1 MRRSK
6 FVNVRAALLLLA
18 FVFPLALGGCTLL
31 EQMVDDYVLVQV
43 WYDVESESEN
53 NEAVFKCSISAT
65 VTNNYI
71 VPLTAAEVTL
81 EIDDAV
87 TIEGLPR
94 NTTFV
99 TLDMGESETIVWSVS
114 IPVEHEDRNWDY
126 SVSVSSPL
134 ITGVTAYGSV
144 FVDGTNGANNRMDF
158 TRDTWNFQNY
168 TVNSF
173 PVNATDFAA
182 LCYNLSDSEKAMI
195 KERAGMKEGG
205 QCYGMAVTS
214 ILAKTGRL
222 SPSSLKSSASNLHEV
237 SKNSA
242 AKSIIA
248 SYHLTQYLSYIQAEV
263 TIFCLKSDVERLRTL
278 TDMAEKVENGGT
290 PVLLCYGL
298 EPTRPDLSASGH
310 AVVAYGCENTNY
322 THNGHRYTGKILIY
336 DSNSPEYKDVCCL
349 YFDEEG
355 NYTIPYLED
364 KGYNVQIE
372 FVLSD
377 LSVMDRSGIV
387 DTKDSVY
394 SFISARGTQDL
405 KVMADTL
412 QEEINALDAILP
424 GGINGGLIVA
434 FHGFGEDESSLNIA
448 VKNVDGEE
456 SAVSVRPENEGDAL
470 DISIKYGGTYLS
482 ASSEKQDAVSF
493 APDGSVGVD
502 GRAENFSLT
511 VASDSGLGML
521 GCSSIRLTGDSGENA
536 SLAPA
541 EEGYILSGEGLEDI
555 EIYTEGEDGASRLE
569 IKKAEDGD
577 ILLSAGDGVLKALS
591 DPDGDGE
598 FDRVVAVGES
608 VEVESPVKNLRAE
621 LLDNRNAVMIVLAA
635 VGLASLAL
643 VIVISTR
650 SKY

>member
-1 MRRSK
+1 M
-6 FVNVRAALLLLA
+6 V
-18 FVFPLALGGCTLL
+18 FVFPLALGGCALL

-87 TIEGLPR
+87 TIEGFPK
-94 NTTFV
+94 NTTFI
-99 TLDMGESETIVWSVS
+99 TLDVGASETIVWSVS
-114 IPVEHEDRNWDY
+114 IPVEYEDRNWDY

-158 TRDTWNFQNY
+158 TRDTWKFENY

-173 PVNATDFAA
+173 PIDAGDFAA
-182 LCYNLSDSEKAMI
+182 LCYNLSESEKAMV
-195 KERAGMKEGG
+195 KEKVKQSAGG

-222 SPSSLKSSASNLHEV
+222 SPASLKSSASNLHEV
-237 SKNSA
+237 PKNSA
-242 AKSIIA
+242 AKSVIA
-248 SYHLTQYLSYIQAEV
+248 SYHITQYLSYMQAE
-263 TIFCLKSDVERLRTL
+263 TAIFCLKSESERLRTL
-278 TDMAEKVENGGT
+278 IDMAENVEEGGT

-298 EPTRPDLSASGH
+298 VPTRPDLSASGH
-310 AVVAYGCENTNY
+310 AVVAYGCESTNY

-336 DSNSPEYKDVCCL
+336 DSNSPEYNDVCCL

-355 NYTIPYLED
+355 NYTVPYCED
-364 KGYNVQIE
+364 NGYDVRIE
-372 FVLSD
+372 FALSD

-394 SFISARGTQDL
+394 SFISAKGTQNL
-405 KVMADTL
+405 KVKAL
-412 QEEINALDAILP
+412 QVEVNALDAMLP
-424 GGINGGLIVA
+424 GGINDGLIIA
-434 FHGFGEDESSLNIA
+434 FHGFGAGENESCLNIA

-456 SAVSVRPENEGDAL
+456 SAVSVRPENEGEAL

-482 ASSEKQDAVSF
+482 ASSEKQDSVSF
-493 APDGSVGVD
+493 APDGSVGVS

-569 IKKAEDGD
+569 IKNAEDGD
-577 ILLSAGDGVLKALS
+577 ILLSAGDGVLTAMS
-591 DPDGDGE
+591 DSDGDGE

-608 VEVESPVKNLRAE
+608 VEAESPVKDLRE
-621 LLDNRNAVMIVLAA
+621 KLQDDRNAVMIVLAA